1 MGHNKARVRT
11 TVSASQSTLVSRALL
26 WFVRE
31 YRCEGGGGG
40 YLALS
45 LALNLALSLAP
56 SPAAPLALALVAF
69 DATLFRCDLDPR
81 LEVFH
86 GVPLIIG
93 GVLRVGFLGKGRD
106 PRHELQVLLEVIATA
121 VGRPRGPSH
130 KAADR

>member
-40 YLALS
+40 Y
-45 LALNLALSLAP
+45 LALSLAP

>member
-31 YRCEGGGGG
+31 YRCERGGGG

-45 LALNLALSLAP
+45 LAP
-56 SPAAPLALALVAF
+56 SPAVPLALALVAF
-69 DATLFRCDLDPR
+69 DATLFRCDLDPW

-86 GVPLIIG
+86 GVPLVIG
-93 GVLRVGFLGKGRD
+93 GVLRVGFLGKGHD
-106 PRHELQVLLEVIATA
+106 PRHVFQVLLVIVAPA
-121 VGRPRGPSH
+121 VGRSCGPSH